1 MMKLTS
7 ITGLL
12 SLSAVLLSSH
22 LPAAAQNC
30 RPLSLLG
37 GEGSEV
43 TKTVSQPTVPGPF
56 GVTITRNNWN
66 TDWAVPGGRSFQ
78 RFIVTVS
85 VPRAASFDIRLFLKY
100 SDQTN
105 EEFFNTNGVRIE
117 PDKPLTITA
126 TVRANDQ
133 PFLVNLF
140 AANPIYF
147 IVHNRQQKR
156 CRCSRCAEYH

>member
-12 SLSAVLLSSH
+12 GLSAVLLSLH

-43 TKTVSQPTVPGPF
+43 TKSVSQPTVPGPF

-66 TDWAVPGGRSFQ
+66 TDWAVPG
-78 RFIVTVS
+78 
-85 VPRAASFDIRLFLKY
+85 AASFDIRLFLKY

-140 AANPIYF
+140 VNGIQHIGNTYTAS
-147 IVHNRQQKR
+147 VVGCER
-156 CRCSRCAEYH
+156 

>member
-1 MMKLTS
+1 MIKLTS

-12 SLSAVLLSSH
+12 GLSAVLLSSH
-22 LPAAAQNC
+22 LPAASQNC

-66 TDWAVPGGRSFQ
+66 TDWAVPGARSFQ
-78 RFIVTVS
+78 RFIVTIS

-140 AANPIYF
+140 VNGIQHIGNTYTAS
-147 IVHNRQQKR
+147 VVGCER
-156 CRCSRCAEYH
+156 

>member
-43 TKTVSQPTVPGPF
+43 TKSVSQPTVPGPF

-66 TDWAVPGGRSFQ
+66 TDWAVPGGRRFQ

-85 VPRAASFDIRLFLKY
+85 VPRGCLLQYPAVS
-100 SDQTN
+100 Q
-105 EEFFNTNGVRIE
+105 V
-117 PDKPLTITA
+117 
-126 TVRANDQ
+126 
-133 PFLVNLF
+133 
-140 AANPIYF
+140 
-147 IVHNRQQKR
+147 
-156 CRCSRCAEYH
+156 